1 MNYFAT
7 KTSFIWQSQLLT
19 KNKIAERKIHIL
31 YKDDDVATVAEQKTN
46 LGNDIF
52 DEKPEKNCAK
62 FKIAALIENYFR
74 DCQV

>member
-19 KNKIAERKIHIL
+19 KNKIAERYISYTKMMML
-31 YKDDDVATVAEQKTN
+31 PPLLNKKAN

-52 DEKPEKNCAK
+52 DEKHEKKCAQ

>member
-19 KNKIAERKIHIL
+19 KNKIAERYISYTKMMML
-31 YKDDDVATVAEQKTN
+31 PLLLNKKQTWEMTSLMK
-46 LGNDIF
+46 
-52 DEKPEKNCAK
+52 EEKNCAK